1 MSTNQHQQITR
12 EMRIPQTDDRIK
24 LREESRTC
32 ESCDRNEGGV
42 CLASRN
48 GLSWQEMSRMPV
60 SVGGCGDKVKWR
72 AKQ

>member
-1 MSTNQHQQITR
+1 
-12 EMRIPQTDDRIK
+12 
-24 LREESRTC
+24 
-32 ESCDRNEGGV
+32 V
-42 CLASRN
+42 CLASGR